1 MSFDAAFATPD
12 DDTSRHRISQNAVD
26 NLARIGGGSGALSS
40 TFLRFLDEFSY
51 HRLGLSCR
59 LRNGVCE
66 MGGVESSERGYYI
79 VKGGRVSTTNRRAG
93 IQQQG
98 RLERFS
104 GSSEKHRGTNHRM
117 TLRSILMKAINLGGV
132 GLVSLT
138 MLLASCVT
146 INVYF
151 PAAAAEKAADT
162 IIEEVWGKDRNPTT
176 AAGSS
181 LSLRSPKPSSLRWSS
196 FSFPPLM
203 RRPIWKYR
211 LPKSSRLTASMKARH
226 RDLSAYYEVGA
237 AGLSRDGLISVRDAK
252 LVPLNERNRLKQLV
266 AAENADRNALYK
278 EIAIA
283 NGHPEWER
291 DIRNTF
297 ASRWIQKARAGAW
310 YDKGSGWQ
318 QK

>member
-1 MSFDAAFATPD
+1 
-12 DDTSRHRISQNAVD
+12 
-26 NLARIGGGSGALSS
+26 
-40 TFLRFLDEFSY
+40 
-51 HRLGLSCR
+51 
-59 LRNGVCE
+59 
-66 MGGVESSERGYYI
+66 
-79 VKGGRVSTTNRRAG
+79 
-93 IQQQG
+93 
-98 RLERFS
+98 
-104 GSSEKHRGTNHRM
+104 
-117 TLRSILMKAINLGGV
+117 MKAINLGGV

-162 IIEEVWGKDRNPTT
+162 IIEEVWGKDPQSND
-176 AAGSS
+176 SS
-181 LSLRSPKPSSLRWSS
+181 GLE
-196 FSFPPLM
+196 
-203 RRPIWKYR
+203 
-211 LPKSSRLTASMKARH
+211 PKSPVTQTVLVALVEFFFPAAHAQADLEISTPEVSRLTASMKARH